1 MKTREERVR
10 YLLAFILLFL
20 SQVIIRKGNKS
31 ELEEEMEKRR
41 ITHRQFLKVFIC
53 RAELCSAVIYA
64 LH

>member
-20 SQVIIRKGNKS
+20 SQVMIRKGNKS

-41 ITHRQFLKVFIC
+41 IYPSPI
-53 RAELCSAVIYA
+53 S
-64 LH
+64 